1 MALTADQPATDL
13 PTAGPGPGYPKHPGY
28 KIDFTPCAKRLR
40 IKFAGATVVDTT
52 AAMLLH
58 ETAHI
63 PVYYVPRDDV
73 RLDLLTAT
81 DHTTNCPFKGDAA
94 YWSVSHDGRTAD
106 NAVWSYPLPYD
117 EVPQIRDYMGFYWNK
132 MDSWWEEDEEVFV
145 HARDP
150 HVRVDILPSSRR
162 VQVTV
167 AGQVVADTTNALFL
181 FETGLPT
188 RYYIPQA
195 DVRMDHLKA
204 TPTRSS
210 CPYKGDA
217 EYWSVTVGGRT
228 IDDIAWSYPAPVRES
243 APVKDHICFF
253 NEHAD
258 AITIDGK
265 AQPKPVTKW
274 S

>member
-1 MALTADQPATDL
+1 MEPLAANP
-13 PTAGPGPGYPKHPGY
+13 PSAGPGPGYPKHPGY
-28 KIDFTPCAKRLR
+28 RIDFTPCAKRLR
-40 IKFAGATVVDTT
+40 IKFNGATVADTT
-52 AAMLLH
+52 RAMLLH

-63 PVYYVPRDDV
+63 PVYYVPRNDV
-73 RLDLLTAT
+73 AMELLVPT
-81 DHTTNCPFKGDAA
+81 DHATNCPFKGDAA
-94 YWSVSHDGRTAD
+94 YWSVTVGDRTAE

-117 EVPQIRDYMGFYWNK
+117 EVPEIRDYMAFYWNK

-167 AGQVVADTTNALFL
+167 ADTVVADTDNALFL

-188 RYYIPQA
+188 RYYIPRS
-195 DVRMDHLKA
+195 DIRLDLLTP

-217 EYWSVTVGGRT
+217 AYWSATVGGRT
-228 IDDIAWSYPAPVRES
+228 FDDIAWSYPDPVRES
-243 APVKDHICFF
+243 APIKDHVCFF
-253 NEHAD
+253 NEHVD
-258 AITIDGK
+258 AIAVDGEV
-265 AQPKPVTKW
+265 QPKPKTKW